1 MARNQSDGLY
11 GNTDSTRCAV
21 VRARTAAHSEKRSAC
36 RVSIGVVWSRR
47 MNFVCSRRMVNSK
60 RRGLTA
66 PQSFHVQRP
75 VFSASLCP
83 PVSLAVPCLS
93 LPPLSLGFSVSS
105 RFSPPSS
112 FPSRRPCLSPSAP
125 PLSLSLSLLSPL
137 DRMVMQR
144 TAAAAAAA
152 AAASRACVNPA
163 YEGVAPRRRVNMHA
177 RRARATRVRLHAYA
191 YGTDASPHRLA
202 GEGGRAQ
209 PCSRVL
215 LPVGY
220 TPMQPIPLPRRSL
233 LEIIFFSRGVT
244 RAGET
249 GMVRHR
255 Y

>member
-1 MARNQSDGLY
+1 MRGSSGTDCRAFGKAVGLPRIDRRRVVTTDEFRMFSANGKQQTPGLNCTAKFPRAAARIFRFSL
-11 GNTDSTRCAV
+11 SP
-21 VRARTAAHSEKRSAC
+21 
-36 RVSIGVVWSRR
+36 RVSRRPLPLPPSSLSLSFSDSPSPLVSLRLRPSR
-47 MNFVCSRRMVNSK
+47 
-60 RRGLTA
+60 
-66 PQSFHVQRP
+66 
-75 VFSASLCP
+75 
-83 PVSLAVPCLS
+83 LAVPAF
-93 LPPLSLGFSVSS
+93 PP
-105 RFSPPSS
+105 P
-112 FPSRRPCLSPSAP
+112 P

-144 TAAAAAAA
+144 TAAAAAA

-202 GEGGRAQ
+202 GEGRGAQ